1 MFIKEQSTQTETAS
15 PSKTVANCSMQT
27 DGDVTTVVKESE
39 QLKRKLQS
47 SIFRATIIRGNDS
60 LTQLYTGLPTWGVF
74 LHIVMFLTSFATT
87 TRSTAL
93 TIEDEIFLTL
103 VRLRLALFLDD
114 LANRFDIA
122 SSTVCRIF
130 QKWLDIMSSKLGFL
144 ITWPKRDVIRKNL
157 PPAFKSLY
165 PNCCCII
172 DCSEIFIEMPA
183 SFNACSKTYSDYK
196 KHNTLKFLIGI
207 TSCGSISYLSI

>member
-1 MFIKEQSTQTETAS
+1 
-15 PSKTVANCSMQT
+15 
-27 DGDVTTVVKESE
+27 
-39 QLKRKLQS
+39 
-47 SIFRATIIRGNDS
+47 
-60 LTQLYTGLPTWGVF
+60 
-74 LHIVMFLTSFATT
+74 MFLTPFATT
-87 TRSTAL
+87 TRSSAL

-103 VRLRLALFLDD
+103 VQLRLAFFLDD

-144 ITWPKRDVIRKNL
+144 ITWPKREVIRKNL
-157 PPAFKSLY
+157 PPAFKSFY

-183 SFNACSKTYSDYK
+183 SVSACSKTYSDYK

-207 TSCGSISYLSI
+207 TPCGSISYLSKCWGGQSVR

>member
-1 MFIKEQSTQTETAS
+1 
-15 PSKTVANCSMQT
+15 
-27 DGDVTTVVKESE
+27 
-39 QLKRKLQS
+39 
-47 SIFRATIIRGNDS
+47 
-60 LTQLYTGLPTWGVF
+60 
-74 LHIVMFLTSFATT
+74 MFLTPFATT
-87 TRSTAL
+87 TRLTAL

-122 SSTVCRIF
+122 SSTVFRNF

-144 ITWPKRDVIRKNL
+144 ITWPKREVIRKNL

-183 SFNACSKTYSDYK
+183 SFSARSKTYSDYK

-207 TSCGSISYLSI
+207 TPCGSISNLSI